1 MAGSIPIVD
10 GEQAN
15 WREIL
20 GALRVLQKEQY
31 ESWITAE
38 GILAKAEA
46 EKQRLLAD
54 AQTQVKTIKDSA
66 YTTGLEEGRRAGKE
80 ALDKISGKWAEVL
93 KQFEERLQTLL
104 RGESEL
110 IVAYATL
117 LAERVLQTQLA
128 DPRIFQEYLLSL
140 LNEDSGKT
148 CRAVFVNPLKVNEVV
163 AAKKHLSALAKAEIF
178 PDPKLGLADV
188 HLRFDNHR
196 VDGRVP
202 TLVGAA
208 SAILL
213 EQVLKEEKGA

>member
-1 MAGSIPIVD
+1 MADITAIVD
-10 GEQAN
+10 GEAN

-20 GALRVLQKEQY
+20 GALRVLQKDQY
-31 ESWITAE
+31 ESWVIGE
-38 GILAKAEA
+38 GIITKAEA
-46 EKQRLLAD
+46 ERKHMLDEAE
-54 AQTQVKTIKDSA
+54 AQVKAIKASA
-66 YTTGLEEGRRAGKE
+66 HTTGLEEGRKAGKQ
-80 ALDKISGKWAEVL
+80 ALDNISEKWAEVL

-104 RGESEL
+104 SGEREL

-128 DPRIFQEYLLSL
+128 EPRIYQEHLQNL

-148 CRAVFVNPLKVNEVV
+148 CRAVYVNPLKVKEVV
-163 AAKKHLSALAKAEIF
+163 AAKKHLSALAKAQVY

-188 HLRFDNHR
+188 RLQFVHHQ
-196 VDGRVP
+196 VDGSLP

-208 SAILL
+208 AAVLL